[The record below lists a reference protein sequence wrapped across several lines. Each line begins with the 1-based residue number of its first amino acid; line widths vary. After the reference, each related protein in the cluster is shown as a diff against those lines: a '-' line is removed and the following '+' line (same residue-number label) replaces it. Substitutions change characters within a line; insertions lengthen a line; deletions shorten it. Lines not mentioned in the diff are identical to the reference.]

1 MTNYLMH
8 MQMTDYRSVA
18 ALYVVFAT
26 HEHTGHTAEDPATN
40 ELILDPSSVVYDHS
54 HDDHYRLQT
63 EHIKLLMLNRDPSH
77 QGSVEPYVFQDYQ
90 GTYAR

>member
-26 HEHTGHTAEDPATN
+26 HEHTGHTAENPATN
-40 ELILDPSSVVYDHS
+40 ELILDASIQQGVVYDHS

-63 EHIKLLMLNRDPSH
+63 ECWLFIKLLMLNRHPSH
-77 QGSVEPYVFQDYQ
+77 QGSVEPYVFQDH
-90 GTYAR
+90 